1 MPINNKQT
9 NKRMNFF
16 TQFFAF
22 YDVIAVD
29 LRLKHYH
36 ISLYITILYFWNK
49 NRLTDFIILNRD
61 STLKY
66 SKIGS
71 NHTYYNSLRDL
82 HNWGYI
88 EYFPKQMGERLTKIK
103 LIIFE
108 YSEVDFAILDEKYGA
123 FMHRHDADMHRHDAD
138 MHSLV
143 HQDGAFMHSISADM
157 HPFSAYLHPTRCI
170 SASLYKVLKYLK
182 DKESIIKNCNFSNSQ
197 NAVQNP
203 KELMLDFEEKGKR
216 KKIAAK
222 KENDFSDFPTQSE
235 TIAFFESNN
244 SSSENAQKFYNYY
257 SAIGW
262 VTKSNIP
269 IVDWQSAAKTW
280 ISNQRV
286 QPSNTKTNYEEAF

>member
-1 MPINNKQT
+1 
-9 NKRMNFF
+9 MNFF

-22 YDVIAVD
+22 YEVVAIDN
-29 LRLKHYH
+29 RLKHFH
-36 ISLYITILYFWNK
+36 ISLYMTILLFWNR
-49 NRLTDFIILNRD
+49 NRTSEYVMLQREN
-61 STLKY
+61 TLIY
-66 SKIGS
+66 CKIGS
-71 NHTYYNSLRDL
+71 LHTYYGALQNL
-82 HNWGYI
+82 HEWGYI
-88 EYFPKQMGERLTKIK
+88 EYFPKPSREKYTKIR

-108 YSEVDFAILDEKYGA
+108 FTDEDFQFLDSIADA
-123 FMHRHDADMHRHDAD
+123 FMLHADTDMPQSDANMHSKVHQVDADMPQLDAN
-138 MHSLV
+138 MHQFDAFL
-143 HQDGAFMHSISADM
+143 HQ
-157 HPFSAYLHPTRCI
+157 TRCI